1 MGKVEQNDEIG
12 ESASEAIAVP
22 NPFIGFRGE
31 DLLATSGA
39 LTKEAAANPTLL
51 LEQQAGLVREMTRVL
66 SGQSELKPSPQ
77 DKRFADAAWSQNPFY
92 RVFLGGYLA
101 WSNSLEEYID
111 KTSFDDLTKE
121 RARFVTQLV
130 TSALSPSNS
139 LANPAALKHA
149 FDTGGASV
157 VHGLRNMMSDLFTN
171 QGMPTQVDKSAFEV
185 GKNLGI
191 TEGSVVFRNDVLE
204 VIQYKAQTEQVYEI
218 PLLMIPPQINKF
230 YVFDLSPKNS
240 IFDFLTK
247 GGLQGFIISWRNPTA
262 DQRDWG
268 FDTYVSAIIEAIDAV
283 REITGAE
290 KINITGA
297 CVGAMTLSAL
307 LGYYAAGAGESPL
320 NSATHL
326 VAVLNLGADS
336 PIGLFATKDVIKLA
350 KVASA
355 KKGVLEGSEMGRIFA
370 WLRPNDL
377 VWNYW
382 VNNYLM
388 GNDPPAFDILYWNTD
403 TTRLPA
409 KFHGEI
415 LDAYGENK
423 FERPGAMT
431 VLGRPI
437 DLREVSLDAYFM
449 AGITDHIVP
458 WKGVYDT
465 MQSFGGEKTMVLSA
479 AGHIQSIINP
489 PAAAAKR
496 QYFLNP
502 DLVKDS
508 EEWLKA
514 AAPNK
519 GSWWGHWL
527 AWLQKRSGAQ
537 ISPPAQLGSAAH
549 PPLAKSP
556 GTYVLEK

>member
-1 MGKVEQNDEIG
+1 MSTVEKNGEIG
-12 ESASEAIAVP
+12 GSAVQTKVGVE
-22 NPFIGFRGE
+22 PFMGFRGE
-31 DLLATSGA
+31 DLLATAGA
-39 LTKEAAANPTLL
+39 LTKEATTNPTLV
-51 LEQQAGLVREMTRVL
+51 LEQQAELVREMTRVL
-66 SGQSELKPSPQ
+66 AGQSELKPSPQ

-101 WSNSLEEYID
+101 WRKALEDFID
-111 KTSFDDLTKE
+111 KTSFDDRTKE
-121 RARFVTQLV
+121 RARFIAELV

-139 LANPAALKHA
+139 LANPAALKRA
-149 FDTGGASV
+149 IDTGGASV

-171 QGMPTQVDKSAFEV
+171 KGMPTQVDKSAFEV

-218 PLLMIPPQINKF
+218 PLLIIPPQINKF
-230 YVFDLSPKNS
+230 YIFDLSPNNS

-247 GGLQGFIISWRNPTA
+247 GGQQVFAVSWRNPTA
-262 DQRDWG
+262 AQRDWG
-268 FDTYVSAIIEAIDAV
+268 FDTYVSALIEAIDAV
-283 REITGAE
+283 REITKVE
-290 KINITGA
+290 KINVGGA
-297 CVGAMTLSAL
+297 CVGAMTLSGV
-307 LGYYAAGAGESPL
+307 LGYYAAGTGEIPL

-326 VAVLNLGADS
+326 VAVLDLGEDS
-336 PIGLFATKDVIKLA
+336 MIGLLVTKDVIKLA
-350 KVASA
+350 KMASA
-355 KKGVLEGSEMGRIFA
+355 TKGVLEGAEMGRIFA

-388 GNDPPAFDILYWNTD
+388 GNDPPAFDILYWNAD

-415 LDAYGENK
+415 LDAYAENK

-431 VLGRPI
+431 VLGRPL
-437 DLREVSLDAYFM
+437 DLGKISLDEYFM
-449 AGITDHIVP
+449 AGITDHITP
-458 WKGVYDT
+458 WKSCYST
-465 MQSFGGEKTMVLSA
+465 MLSFGGEKTMVLSA

-502 DLVKDS
+502 DLVKDPV
-508 EEWLKA
+508 EWLKA
-514 AAPNK
+514 AAPSK
-519 GSWWGHWL
+519 GSWWSHWL

-556 GTYVLEK
+556 GTYALE